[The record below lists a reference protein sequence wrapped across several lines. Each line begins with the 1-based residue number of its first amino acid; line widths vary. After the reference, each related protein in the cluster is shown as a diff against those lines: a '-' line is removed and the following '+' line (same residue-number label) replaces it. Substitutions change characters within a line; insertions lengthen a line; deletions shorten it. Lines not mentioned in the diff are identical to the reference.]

1 MDFAYSPK
9 VQELRERVSAFME
22 AHVYPAEA
30 GFGRQVPGGDRC
42 SCPSP
47 STVPGWPTT
56 NMRRWRK
63 SWAVR

>member
-30 GFGRQVPGGDRC
+30 VFERQGADWERSQPKA
-42 SCPSP
+42 
-47 STVPGWPTT
+47 
-56 NMRRWRK
+56 MI
-63 SWAVR
+63 